1 MAVVCPEIE
10 PFCMRALQSFA
21 APYHAVADGHI
32 VVSRRYLG
40 IDDRSQRYEIV
51 IILPQQS

>member
-1 MAVVCPEIE
+1 
-10 PFCMRALQSFA
+10 MRALQSFA
-21 APYHAVADGHI
+21 ARYHAVADGHI

-40 IDDRSQRYEIV
+40 IDDRPQRYEIV

>member
-1 MAVVCPEIE
+1 MAVVCPEPE
-10 PFCMRALQSFA
+10 SFCMRALRSFA
-21 APYHAVADGHI
+21 ARYHAVADEHI

-40 IDDRSQRYEIV
+40 IEGRPQRYEIV